1 MSEDDLYS
9 LFPASRRTKE
19 DDLVAPEIFHSF
31 SLANVEN
38 DRTLLTTILDWVD
51 KEIDLCRLAN
61 IHNFLWIAGRPMPPR
76 PIHQQRLLNREIF
89 ITERLDLHLVWT
101 TDRIF
106 LKPLPLPVF
115 NGEQCS
121 CRGRRER
128 ALGFLFSYA
137 ALMAHESDFHIAKE
151 AHLIP
156 EEVQWSAW
164 RKAVREILSTSPIYP
179 AIDPRF
185 HYGELRLSR
194 LNKIYFYWKTPLSG
208 YASRWNQYGSF
219 FHDNFALLA
228 SSTVYIAVVLTAMQV
243 GLATEALQNNT
254 AFQSASYGF
263 TIFSILGPLAATGL
277 VMITFCYLFIEWCL
291 SSVPHRWRLFRAH
304 LPELFWRELTGLMA
318 TNMLHTSRP
327 LVMARNWK
335 LLVKP
340 QRGNEAVDRLND
352 EDLRRCRVCS
362 TGQIRKAFG
371 RLDGVPSVTRGAFF
385 AAGVVAVFVTVYPL
399 AAKVQRRNETSRPD
413 GITIVHDPP
422 SPEFEIVAVH
432 GLGAHPVHTWE
443 GKPSTGSLSK
453 LHLLRDLLRE
463 DFPTARISS
472 FAYNS
477 DWLVDAPEKTA
488 QQIGRRLLEKLSQH
502 RGDSQRLPIIFIGH
516 SFGGI
521 VIKEI
526 VDRESARGSSIEPVG
541 IDTDHAGLNKF
552 DSPKHP
558 GYRALKDAVK
568 KLRVKSLLEQAD
580 DHIREKHYTSE
591 RLKIERLSGDPLS
604 MDQCYINLSIVDH
617 IKTNAKARNRSEDSN
632 STSQPSPFSLF
643 ARQKV
648 EMPIAEIQ
656 VRLADVFN
664 ERKEPDGNILL
675 PRRVLVRGRAG
686 VGKTTL
692 CKKMVH
698 DFIRNKMWHE
708 TFDRV
713 LWVPLRN
720 LKKRAGLGYDLGTL
734 FDHEFFRFSG
744 EHKKSDGTRFARE
757 LYKTL
762 TLGRTLFILDG
773 WDEVAGTSKDDDM
786 FAFLYELL
794 SQPNVIITSRPSATL
809 PHGIDVDLELET
821 IGFSP
826 AQVDEYIEKTH
837 GENVDELKAFLRSH
851 QLVRGLV
858 RIPIQ
863 LDAFCYCWG
872 DIGSDREKKPETMTT
887 LYQAIQT
894 SLCKKDAARLEK
906 IKAESL
912 TTASRSF
919 IENHVKD
926 ELRFLEHLAFAG
938 LAADK
943 IEFNLSDRNRV
954 NEDSSLLL
962 DLDKSLPCLSFL
974 RTSDPSAKSAHQFY
988 HFIHLTFQ
996 EYFAARYFVRHWTEK
1011 QEKREMQY
1019 TLFEKK
1025 STRVVHP
1032 IDFLQKHKYDAGYDI
1047 MWRFVAGLLD
1057 GADEYQSAPFFKE
1070 IEKEPADLL
1079 GPTHQRLVMHCLSE
1093 ATSLPDE
1100 IRGSRERRLAEWVL
1114 FEIDYTGSSTLVRE
1128 SELPDRVLCDV
1139 LSISEKKR
1147 VVLEALGS
1155 SERVFSHSITT
1166 ALTQL
1171 LEDKDSSV
1179 RFHAAE
1185 AIGKQSIL
1193 SDTTVAALMEL
1204 FKDEDSRIRSSAAE
1218 AIGRKSTLSDT
1229 TVAAL
1234 VELFKD
1240 EDSSIRSSAAEA
1252 IGNQSTLSDTTVAAL
1267 SILSDTTV
1275 AALMELFKDE
1285 DNIIRYLAA
1294 EVIGNQSTLSDTTVA
1309 ALMELFK
1316 DNDSSIR
1323 SSAARAIGNQSTL
1336 SDTTVAA
1343 LMELFKDNDSSV
1355 RSSAARAIGN
1365 QSTLSDMT
1373 VAALVELFKDED
1385 SRIRSSAAE
1394 AIGNQS

>member
-1 MSEDDLYS
+1 MSKDDLSS

-128 ALGFLFSYA
+128 ALGFLFSYV

-164 RKAVREILSTSPIYP
+164 RKAVREILGISPIYP

-263 TIFSILGPLAATGL
+263 TIFSIVGPLAATGL
-277 VMITFCYLFIEWCL
+277 VMITFCYLFI
-291 SSVPHRWRLFRAH
+291 A
-304 LPELFWRELTGLMA
+304 
-318 TNMLHTSRP
+318 HTSRP

-371 RLDGVPSVTRGAFF
+371 FETSRVSCINDGTVITPGTSLRMTILKKVHVRRSLNASPANSSPSIGSQVHRVLIHFGWKCFSLMQEVIVGHAQLVFERPSVTRGAFF

-399 AAKVQRRNETSRPD
+399 ATKVQRRNETSRPD
-413 GITIVHDPP
+413 GITIVHDPT
-422 SPEFEIVAVH
+422 SPKFEIVAVH

-521 VIKEI
+521 VIKEALCAADTSSNILEDTCGIIFLGTPHQGSSLSTPAALLSQLTGFLGSNNTLLLNLRRNHSQLSDLEDRFRPLVQVKPVISFYETKPAYLLGLSIGCI

-558 GYRALKDAVK
+558 GYQALKDAVK

-591 RLKIERLSGDPLS
+591 RLKIERLSGDPLL

-617 IKTNAKARNRSEDSN
+617 IKTNAKARNQSEDSN
-632 STSQPSPFSLF
+632 STSQLSPFSLF

-720 LKKRAGLGYDLGTL
+720 LKQRAGLGYDLRTL

-851 QLVRGLV
+851 ELVRCLV
-858 RIPIQ
+858 RIPVQ

-912 TTASRSF
+912 TTASQSF
-919 IENHVKD
+919 IEKYVKD

-974 RTSDPSAKSAHQFY
+974 RTSDPSAKSAHQLY

-1011 QEKREMQY
+1011 REKREMQY

-1057 GADEYQSAPFFKE
+1057 DADEYQSARFFEE

-1114 FEIDYTGSSTLVRE
+1114 FEIDYTGSSTL
-1128 SELPDRVLCDV
+1128 
-1139 LSISEKKR
+1139 
-1147 VVLEALGS
+1147 
-1155 SERVFSHSITT
+1155 
-1166 ALTQL
+1166 
-1171 LEDKDSSV
+1171 DKDSDV
-1179 RFHAAE
+1179 RYYAAE
-1185 AIGKQSIL
+1185 AIGNQSIL
-1193 SDTTVAALMEL
+1193 SDTTVATLMEL
-1204 FKDEDSRIRSSAAE
+1204 LKDEDSDIRSSAAR
-1218 AIGRKSTLSDT
+1218 AIGKQSILLDT

-1234 VELFKD
+1234 VELLK
-1240 EDSSIRSSAAEA
+1240 
-1252 IGNQSTLSDTTVAAL
+1252 
-1267 SILSDTTV
+1267 
-1275 AALMELFKDE
+1275 
-1285 DNIIRYLAA
+1285 
-1294 EVIGNQSTLSDTTVA
+1294 
-1309 ALMELFK
+1309 
-1316 DNDSSIR
+1316 
-1323 SSAARAIGNQSTL
+1323 
-1336 SDTTVAA
+1336 
-1343 LMELFKDNDSSV
+1343 
-1355 RSSAARAIGN
+1355 
-1365 QSTLSDMT
+1365 
-1373 VAALVELFKDED
+1373 
-1385 SRIRSSAAE
+1385 
-1394 AIGNQS
+1394 